1 MSNQEISLYHSSDIT
16 LEFFKSDIRKYNVSQ
31 LQEFIDCTSSIKI
44 AYVNLII
51 FPYMKEELDLLVK
64 SQLLIIKITELHDSS
79 AHAINCNNMTD
90 LLKRY
95 DAPNVVFLV
104 NGNIHAYTTKYA
116 TIRSDLSWFYSTAYP
131 YLEKLKLLIE
141 QKLNP
146 YSIKEFSFDIL
157 YGQKREHRVFVKKL
171 LEDYRDS
178 NYFLES
184 NFFDDH
190 QYVSQSQIND
200 SIFWEDEIELLND
213 NIDQENQRDKKYY
226 LDKYFSCQK
235 CYYYGQQMN
244 ISQVIPFK
252 IFTRSAYSLI
262 CETDFSNNFSFYSEK
277 IVKPIIAKRLF
288 IVVSGQYYL
297 KGLREQGFKTFEGII
312 DESYDNEPNNEL
324 RWKMAVD
331 QAVALAQQDQHTI
344 LEKIRT
350 VVEHN
355 FLTLTKLKTTAVSD
369 EITEY
374 LQNK

>member
-1 MSNQEISLYHSSDIT
+1 M
-16 LEFFKSDIRKYNVSQ
+16 
-31 LQEFIDCTSSIKI
+31 
-44 AYVNLII
+44 
-51 FPYMKEELDLLVK
+51 
-64 SQLLIIKITELHDSS
+64 TE
-79 AHAINCNNMTD
+79 

-95 DAPNVVFLV
+95 DAPNVVFLI

-116 TIRSDLSWFYSTAYP
+116 TVKSDLSWFYSTAYP

-146 YSIKEFSFDIL
+146 YAIKEFSFDVL
-157 YGQKREHRVFVKKL
+157 YGQRREHRIFVKKL
-171 LEDYRDS
+171 LEDYRAS

-184 NFFDDH
+184 NFFDEY
-190 QYVSQSQIND
+190 QYVLQSQMSD

-213 NIDQENQRDKKYY
+213 NIDQENQRDKKHY

-235 CYYYGQQMN
+235 CYYYGYQMN

-312 DESYDNEPNNEL
+312 DESYDNESNNEI